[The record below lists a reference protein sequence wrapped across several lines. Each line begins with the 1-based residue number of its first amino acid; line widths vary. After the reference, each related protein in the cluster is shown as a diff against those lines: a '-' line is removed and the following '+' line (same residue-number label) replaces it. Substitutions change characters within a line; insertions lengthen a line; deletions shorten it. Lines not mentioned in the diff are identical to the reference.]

1 MLNLATYFGI
11 QSHGYR
17 EASVELLRDRGI
29 TVHHTTVMRWVHHYG
44 PIFKSSMAS
53 ASNSSR

>member
-1 MLNLATYFGI
+1 
-11 QSHGYR
+11 
-17 EASVELLRDRGI
+17 LLRDRDI

-44 PIFKSSMAS
+44 PIFKGSMAS